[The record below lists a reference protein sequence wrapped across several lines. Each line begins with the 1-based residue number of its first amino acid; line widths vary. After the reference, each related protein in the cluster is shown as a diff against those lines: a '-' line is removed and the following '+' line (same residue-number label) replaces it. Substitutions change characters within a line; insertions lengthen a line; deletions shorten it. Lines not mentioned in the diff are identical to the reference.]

1 METKKS
7 LGLVLYNRNYRED
20 DKLVKIF
27 TETSGKRM
35 FFVKNVGKSKLASVI
50 QPLTIAD
57 FMMKLN
63 EKGLSYIEDYN
74 SVQNYP
80 KINQDLFKLSYASYL
95 LALADAA
102 ISDNESDPHLFAFL
116 KKKLGFDGGRL
127 GLRSFN

>member
-102 ISDNESDPHLFAFL
+102 ISEW
-116 KKKLGFDGGRL
+116 
-127 GLRSFN
+127 